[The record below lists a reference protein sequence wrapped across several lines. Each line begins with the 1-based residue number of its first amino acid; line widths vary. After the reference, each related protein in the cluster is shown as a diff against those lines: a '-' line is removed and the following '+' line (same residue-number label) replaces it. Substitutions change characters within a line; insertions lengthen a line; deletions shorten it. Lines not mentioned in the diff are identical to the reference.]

1 MIVTVT
7 ANPALDVT
15 YRVDTVRPG
24 QVHRVADVTERA
36 GGKGINVARVLH
48 ALAQEVVATGVGGGL
63 TGARVVREL
72 AAEGI
77 RADLVRALP
86 DVRRTLVVQAD
97 DGSTTSFWEP
107 GHRPAS
113 PEVAAR
119 QLVDRVHSLL
129 RAGAAGLVVSGSLAP
144 GLPAS
149 LPAKL
154 AELGAAAGVP
164 AVVDADGEP
173 LHLAAHGGHAVL
185 TPNRE
190 ELGRLDG
197 GPVGSVAE
205 VAAAAARVRAGGAR
219 AVVATLGADG
229 MLASTPDGTWV
240 ARPVEALRGNP
251 TGAGDAAA
259 AAVVLGLAAGA
270 DWPSLLRDAVAL
282 SAAAVA
288 RPVAGEVDRD
298 LYRRWRERVPVERW
312 EGP

>member
-15 YRVDTVRPG
+15 YRVGTLRPG
-24 QVHRVADVTERA
+24 QVHRVTEVTERA

-48 ALAQEVVATGVGGGL
+48 ALDQDVVATGLGGGL

-77 RADLVRALP
+77 RADFVRALP

-97 DGSTTSFWEP
+97 HGCTTSFWEP

-113 PEVAAR
+113 PGVAAR

-129 RAGAAGLVVSGSLAP
+129 RAGASGLVVSGSLAP

-173 LHLAAHGGHAVL
+173 LDLAARSGHAVL
-185 TPNRE
+185 MPNRD

-229 MLASTPDGTWV
+229 MLASTAAGTWV
-240 ARPVEALRGNP
+240 ARPVEALQGNA

-259 AAVVLGLAAGA
+259 AAVALGLAVGA
-270 DWPSLLRDAVAL
+270 DWPSLLRDAVTL
-282 SAAAVA
+282 SAAAVV

-298 LYRRWRERVPVERW
+298 LYRRWREQVPVDRW
-312 EGP
+312 EAS